1 MNRDRLKRPI
11 GDSDGNRMEFQVD
24 CGTVGEAYEFMTR
37 PAFAENPVGV
47 RYDPDRLLERYE
59 TGESVDLLVKRLDG
73 AASAITHGHRM
84 T

>member
-1 MNRDRLKRPI
+1 MTRDRLKRPI

-24 CGTVGEAYEFMTR
+24 CGTVGEAYEFMAR

-47 RYDPDRLLERYE
+47 RYDPDSLLERYE
-59 TGESVDLLVKRLDG
+59 TGGSVDLLVRRPDG
-73 AASAITHGHRM
+73 PASAIPHEHGM